1 MHTPFST
8 RFSRSGRLHRS
19 GTGFLGA
26 LLGIV
31 IAIFGLVLM
40 VAAVLLGLVVAAAAL
55 LWSLLR
61 GRKPGSMRFEWRRGA
76 ARAWRPA
83 AGRSP
88 GDDVVDIEVREV
100 HPDGHT
106 LPRR

>member
-19 GTGFLGA
+19 GPGFLGA
-26 LLGIV
+26 LLGMV

-88 GDDVVDIEVREV
+88 SDDVVDIEVREV